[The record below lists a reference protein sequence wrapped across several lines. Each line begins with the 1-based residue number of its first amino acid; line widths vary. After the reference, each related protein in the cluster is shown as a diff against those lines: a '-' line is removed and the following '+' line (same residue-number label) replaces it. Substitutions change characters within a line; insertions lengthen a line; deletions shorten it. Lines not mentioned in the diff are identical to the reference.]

1 MLNQVKYYDGN
12 IHPCYFF
19 WKTDDEDGY
28 MSNWYHSEF
37 VMKDTVT
44 KQDLCFNSS
53 EQYFMWAKAKL
64 FGDEETAQKIY
75 ESGSCRE
82 QKDLG
87 RQVKNFDQLVWNQN
101 KYQIMVDAIYY
112 KFVDIANIHLKES
125 LVATGNAI
133 LAEASPYDKIWGI
146 GVSTQ
151 TTTYFQDV
159 KNWKGENLLGKALM
173 EVRDKLKNR

>member
-1 MLNQVKYYDGN
+1 
-12 IHPCYFF
+12 
-19 WKTDDEDGY
+19 
-28 MSNWYHSEF
+28 
-37 VMKDTVT
+37 
-44 KQDLCFNSS
+44 
-53 EQYFMWAKAKL
+53 
-64 FGDEETAQKIY
+64 
-75 ESGSCRE
+75 
-82 QKDLG
+82 
-87 RQVKNFDQLVWNQN
+87 
-101 KYQIMVDAIYY
+101 MVDAIYY